1 MGGTEADEEREAEE
15 GEKECEDVEE
25 ASLALLI
32 EFFVGEL
39 DEGEAHV
46 LPLVREDA
54 ALDVELADEPGAEVE
69 EHVRD

>member
-1 MGGTEADEEREAEE
+1 MVGAEADEEREAEE

-32 EFFVGEL
+32 EFLVGEL